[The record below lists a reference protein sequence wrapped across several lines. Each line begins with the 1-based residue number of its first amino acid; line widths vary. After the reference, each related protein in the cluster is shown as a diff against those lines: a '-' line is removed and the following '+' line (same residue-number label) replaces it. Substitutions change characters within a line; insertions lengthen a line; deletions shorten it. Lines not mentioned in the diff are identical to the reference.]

1 MVKVEKTGFGYIV
14 IDGRRF
20 DYDVV
25 VRANGTVEARKKELS
40 SKYKRFIGHTPLGPE
55 EATDLVKDKP
65 EIVIIGTGQYGMLP
79 IHEEAEKILRESGA
93 KIVKLKTPDAIK
105 EYNKQSSR
113 HKVTALFHV
122 TC

>member
-1 MVKVEKTGFGYIV
+1 MVRVEETGFGYIV

-20 DYDVV
+20 DHDVV
-25 VRANGTVEARKKELS
+25 VRADGTVEARKKELS

-55 EATDLVKDKP
+55 EAADLVKDNP
-65 EIVIIGTGQYGMLP
+65 EIIVIGTGQYGVLP
-79 IHEEAEKILRESGA
+79 IHGEAEKILKESGA

-105 EYNKQSSR
+105 EYNRLSSK